1 MRSAPPIALTLSPW
15 TGRKD
20 AKTLTADRED
30 SEAAIRTAH
39 ATMAGSATPTRT
51 TATPP
56 EQAGYHDRSGTTD
69 TA

>member
-1 MRSAPPIALTLSPW
+1 MKSAPPIALTLSPW

-20 AKTLTADRED
+20 ARTLTADRED

-39 ATMAGSATPTRT
+39 ATMAVQC
-51 TATPP
+51 
-56 EQAGYHDRSGTTD
+56 QAERIHGD